1 MEIERLW
8 GRTWVRVF
16 KGDITLYE
24 GDAVVNAANN
34 EFWMCAGVAG
44 AIKRKGGESI
54 EEEAMAGGPS
64 LPGEVRLTDAGRL
77 PARFVLHA
85 AVMAQDLVT
94 SESFIRLAT
103 RNALLAA
110 EGAGLARIAFPALGT
125 GVGGFPVRECAGAML
140 GEVGGY
146 LAAHPE
152 TVLREVAF
160 YLFGDETALA
170 FAETLRS
177 WGPGGAGTN

>member
-1 MEIERLW
+1 MERERLW
-8 GRTWVRVF
+8 GRTWIRVF
-16 KGDITLYE
+16 KGDITLYD

-34 EFWMCAGVAG
+34 EFWMGAGVAG

-64 LPGEVRLTDAGRL
+64 LPGEARLTKAGRL

-94 SESFIRLAT
+94 SENFIRLAT

-110 EGAGLARIAFPALGT
+110 EAAGLARVAFPALGT
-125 GVGGFPVRECAGAML
+125 GVGGFPVRECARAML
-140 GEVGGY
+140 GEVGGH
-146 LAAHPE
+146 LAEHPE

-160 YLFGDETALA
+160 YLFGDETALV
-170 FAETLRS
+170 FAEALEGRD
-177 WGPGGAGTN
+177 PGGGRAN